1 MLFVHIA
8 LIVAGLGLCMRRGVV
23 LGQKALV
30 RPAISLVGILLIAQ
44 FPVAMLGAMAAGAQE
59 GLKLAEQGVTEI
71 SPLQAKKIEKKYM
84 WVSPAVTLAFVIL
97 AGIVAMASLRRL
109 PSPEE
114 IPEEEG
120 VAGIRDMVA
129 EQEELDREAKRQRE
143 VWAGRGR

>member
-84 WVSPAVTLAFVIL
+84 WVSPA
-97 AGIVAMASLRRL
+97 SLRRL